1 MTKIRT
7 LSAPWPCWSAIRLET
22 GGTGN
27 SNRPEPSVIDLHE
40 VFEPTISA
48 HHGRLVKLMGDGLL
62 VEFHS
67 VVDAVRCAADV
78 QHIEVERNADRQ
90 PDRRLEFRMAINLG
104 DVIVEGD
111 DIQGDGVNIADRLQ
125 GLAEPGGICIAAN
138 VHEQAKNK
146 LDFAFPSMLR
156 WHSKRSRTFLSR
168 NGARGWPTN
177 TTPIGNV
184 SLTDCAAPASQNS
197 ILSRRFVHLG
207 AAASVLLVPISLP
220 EVEPGLQRIGP
231 YDRAVV
237 GEVDEFIGIGVVD
250 GPIWP

>member
-1 MTKIRT
+1 M
-7 LSAPWPCWSAIRLET
+7 E
-22 GGTGN
+22 
-27 SNRPEPSVIDLHE
+27 
-40 VFEPTISA
+40 
-48 HHGRLVKLMGDGLL
+48 
-62 VEFHS
+62 
-67 VVDAVRCAADV
+67 
-78 QHIEVERNADRQ
+78 
-90 PDRRLEFRMAINLG
+90 
-104 DVIVEGD
+104 
-111 DIQGDGVNIADRLQ
+111 
-125 GLAEPGGICIAAN
+125 
-138 VHEQAKNK
+138 
-146 LDFAFPSMLR
+146 
-156 WHSKRSRTFLSR
+156 R

-197 ILSRRFVHLG
+197 ILSRCFAHLG

>member
-1 MTKIRT
+1 MERRLAAILIADVVGYTRLSQLDEERT
-7 LSAPWPCWSAIRLET
+7 RACFQA
-22 GGTGN
+22 
-27 SNRPEPSVIDLHE
+27 DLHE

-67 VVDAVRCAADV
+67 VVYAVRCAADV
-78 QHIEVERNADRQ
+78 QRIEAGKHVAMALEAK
-90 PDRRLEFRMAINLG
+90 PDFSVTEWG
-104 DVIVEGD
+104 KS
-111 DIQGDGVNIADRLQ
+111 
-125 GLAEPGGICIAAN
+125 C
-138 VHEQAKNK
+138 
-146 LDFAFPSMLR
+146 
-156 WHSKRSRTFLSR
+156 
-168 NGARGWPTN
+168 PTN
-177 TTPIGNV
+177 TSPIGNA

-197 ILSRRFVHLG
+197 FQNMCFVHLG

-237 GEVDEFIGIGVVD
+237 GEVDEFVGIGVVD

>member
-90 PDRRLEFRMAINLG
+90 PDR
-104 DVIVEGD
+104 
-111 DIQGDGVNIADRLQ
+111 
-125 GLAEPGGICIAAN
+125 
-138 VHEQAKNK
+138 
-146 LDFAFPSMLR
+146 
-156 WHSKRSRTFLSR
+156 
-168 NGARGWPTN
+168 
-177 TTPIGNV
+177 
-184 SLTDCAAPASQNS
+184 
-197 ILSRRFVHLG
+197 
-207 AAASVLLVPISLP
+207 
-220 EVEPGLQRIGP
+220 
-231 YDRAVV
+231 
-237 GEVDEFIGIGVVD
+237 
-250 GPIWP
+250 